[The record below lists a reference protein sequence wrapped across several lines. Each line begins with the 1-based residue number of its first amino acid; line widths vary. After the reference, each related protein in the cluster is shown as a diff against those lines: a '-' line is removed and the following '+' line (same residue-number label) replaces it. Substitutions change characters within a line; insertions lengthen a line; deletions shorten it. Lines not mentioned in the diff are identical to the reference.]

1 MARRKE
7 RAELESAEIRLQS
20 LIEKRDALNS
30 EATVFRDERDLLH
43 AKRRELLGEI
53 RSLREARSAFFT
65 EARSH
70 RARRDELQRKARELI
85 DLRRKTRG
93 KVGTSVGAEL
103 DRMRRNVQSLEM
115 KQQTSSLTLEE
126 EDALLDE
133 LREKS
138 RELRELES
146 MKADE
151 NRIGK
156 EIKDIDASINDLLRA
171 ADAEHEQ
178 VVKLSGQARAKR
190 DEIDAMGPQLSAL
203 STEADKK
210 HAEFLKIRDRA
221 DEYHQKAVDM
231 RKTVLATRE
240 AQRSEIREVRDLV
253 RKQNLQVRR
262 TLLDD
267 EKRESA
273 ADDALRA
280 LLSKGRVEIKG

>member
-7 RAELESAEIRLQS
+7 RSELESAEIRLQS

-30 EATVFRDERDLLH
+30 EAAVFRDERDLLH
-43 AKRRELLGEI
+43 AKRRELVDQV

-70 RARRDELQRKARELI
+70 RARRDELQGKARELI

-103 DRMRRNVQSLEM
+103 DRMRRNVRSLEM

-133 LREKS
+133 LRGKS
-138 RELRELES
+138 RELRELEA
-146 MKADE
+146 MKADQD
-151 NRIGK
+151 RVGK
-156 EIKDIDASINDLLRA
+156 EIKDIDASINELLRA

-178 VVKLSGQARAKR
+178 VVKLSGQAGAKR
-190 DEIDAMGPQLSAL
+190 DEIDALGPQLTAL

-210 HAEFLKIRDRA
+210 HGEFLKIRGRA
-221 DEYHQKAVDM
+221 DEYHQKAMDM
-231 RKTVLATRE
+231 RNQVLATRE
-240 AQRSEIREVRDLV
+240 AQRSEVREVRDLV

-267 EKRESA
+267 EKREGA
-273 ADDALRA
+273 ADEALRA

>member
-7 RAELESAEIRLQS
+7 RSELESAEIRLQS

-30 EATVFRDERDLLH
+30 EAAVFRDERDLLH
-43 AKRRELLGEI
+43 AKRRELVDQV

-70 RARRDELQRKARELI
+70 RARRDELQGKARELI

-103 DRMRRNVQSLEM
+103 DRMRRNVRSLEM

-133 LREKS
+133 LRGKS
-138 RELRELES
+138 RELRELEA
-146 MKADE
+146 MKADQD
-151 NRIGK
+151 RVGK
-156 EIKDIDASINDLLRA
+156 EIKDIDASINELLRA

-178 VVKLSGQARAKR
+178 VVKLSGQAGAKR
-190 DEIDAMGPQLSAL
+190 DEIDALGPQLTAL

-210 HAEFLKIRDRA
+210 HAEFLKIRGRA
-221 DEYHQKAVDM
+221 DEYHQKAMDM
-231 RKTVLATRE
+231 RNQVLATRE
-240 AQRSEIREVRDLV
+240 AQRSEVREVRDLV

-267 EKRESA
+267 EKREGA
-273 ADDALRA
+273 ADEALRA